1 MHWDFFKANGVS
13 EKDFNA
19 AYDSFSMNTNLQ
31 RAEELTK
38 RYRVEGVPL
47 VVVDGVYTTDIGQA
61 GGNSN
66 LLTLINDLA
75 ASRRGS

>member
-1 MHWDFFKANGVS
+1 
-13 EKDFNA
+13 
-19 AYDSFSMNTNLQ
+19 MNTNLQ

-38 RYRVEGVPL
+38 RYRVEGVPI
-47 VVVDGVYTTDIGQA
+47 VIVDGQYSTDLGQA

-66 LLTLINDLA
+66 LLAVINDLA